1 MQPLHSNNTTSLHHS
16 QAVPK
21 QANTLLYYTK
31 RSAND
36 GGLTLGL
43 PSLSLSLSLCFLL
56 VWRPLLSSLSRVSVH
71 SSSLGMC
78 D

>member
-43 PSLSLSLSLCFLL
+43 PSFGLA
-56 VWRPLLSSLSRVSVH
+56 SSLSRVSVH